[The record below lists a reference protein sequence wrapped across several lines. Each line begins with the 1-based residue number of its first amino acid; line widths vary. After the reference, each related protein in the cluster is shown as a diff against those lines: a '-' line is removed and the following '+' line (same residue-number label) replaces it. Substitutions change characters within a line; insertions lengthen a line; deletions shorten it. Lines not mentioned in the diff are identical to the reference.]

1 MSNIYRGVLEQ
12 IVDDPG
18 LARSERVSLPIWRKG
33 WVATRSLLAAAN
45 A

>member
-1 MSNIYRGVLEQ
+1 MSNIYRGVLQ
-12 IVDDPG
+12 RIVDDPQA
-18 LARSERVSLPIWRKG
+18 ARRRRVSLPIWRKG